1 MSRIISRDDLS
12 GYVRW
17 KLPSMDPGEESLSE
31 PEPPACAS
39 AVEEQSVPAPVLPT
53 DEEIEAIRR
62 QAREEGH
69 ALGHRS
75 GYETGHQE
83 GLAAGR
89 QEITAE
95 AEKLR
100 QVLDF
105 MSQPLAELDVAV
117 ENELVHL
124 AIEIARQLV
133 RRELKTA
140 PGEIVAV
147 VREAVGLLPVASQGV
162 QVYLHPQD
170 ARLVQEILDLDNRS
184 PAWQIIEE
192 PTLTRGG
199 CRVISEKSRI
209 DATVEKR
216 LGAVIASVLGDE
228 RE

>member
-17 KLPSMDPGEESLSE
+17 KLPSMDPQESPPETEAPACPSPVEEESI
-31 PEPPACAS
+31 PAL
-39 AVEEQSVPAPVLPT
+39 VLPT
-53 DEEIEAIRR
+53 VEEIEAIRR
-62 QAREEGH
+62 QAREEGY
-69 ALGHRS
+69 ALGHQS
-75 GYETGHQE
+75 GYEAGHQE
-83 GLAAGR
+83 GLLAAR
-89 QEITAE
+89 EEIAIE

-105 MSQPLAELDVAV
+105 MNQPLADLDVAV
-117 ENELVHL
+117 ESELVHL

-147 VREAVGLLPVASQGV
+147 VREAVGLLPIASQGV

-184 PAWQIIEE
+184 PAWQIVEE